1 MAAMSGGEIAL
12 LIGGLVMIGF
22 VGTELF
28 GQRERLPRLVLM
40 ALGWVGVFALV
51 YSLVLFRPE
60 LEEVWYRARA
70 DLGGAPVVQV
80 SGSETVLRMSR
91 DGHFWVDAT
100 VGDRQARF
108 LIDSGATTTAL
119 SLDGAERLGVSIDRS
134 GRPLVVMTASGPQDA
149 WPARIERITLGNI
162 VIDDLPVL
170 VSDMPDDVN
179 LLGMNWLSRLE
190 RWQVDGQE
198 MRLVP

>member
-1 MAAMSGGEIAL
+1 MSGGEIAL

-22 VGTELF
+22 VTFELM
-28 GQRERLPRLVLM
+28 GQRERLPRLALM
-40 ALGWVGVFALV
+40 AMGWVGLFALV
-51 YSLVLFRPE
+51 YGLVLFRPE
-60 LEEVWYRARA
+60 FEEVWHRARV
-70 DLGGAPVVQV
+70 DLGGAPIVAV

-91 DGHFWVDAT
+91 DGHFWVDAN

-119 SLDGAERLGVSIDRS
+119 SLDGAERLGLDVDRS
-134 GRPLVVMTASGPQDA
+134 GSPLVVMTANGPQDA
-149 WPARIERITLGNI
+149 WPARIDRITLGNI
-162 VIDDLPVL
+162 VMEDLPVL
-170 VSDMPDDVN
+170 VSDMPEDVN

-190 RWQVDGQE
+190 SWQVNGQE

>member
-1 MAAMSGGEIAL
+1 MSGGEIAL

-22 VGTELF
+22 VTSELM

-40 ALGWVGVFALV
+40 ALGWIALFALI
-51 YSLVLFRPE
+51 YGLVLFRPE
-60 LEEVWYRARA
+60 LEEVWYRAQA
-70 DLGGAPVVQV
+70 DLGGDPIVQV

-100 VGDRQARF
+100 VGERQARF

-119 SLDGAERLGVSIDRS
+119 SLDGAERLGVTVDRS
-134 GRPLVVMTASGPQDA
+134 GTPLVVMTASGPQDA
-149 WPARIERITLGNI
+149 WPARIDRITLGTI
-162 VIDDLPVL
+162 VMEDLPVL

>member
-1 MAAMSGGEIAL
+1 MSGGEIAL

-22 VGTELF
+22 VTSELM

-40 ALGWVGVFALV
+40 ALGWIALFALI
-51 YSLVLFRPE
+51 YGLVLFRPE
-60 LEEVWYRARA
+60 LEEVWYRAQA
-70 DLGGAPVVQV
+70 DLGGDPIVQV

-119 SLDGAERLGVSIDRS
+119 SLDGAERLGVTVDRS
-134 GRPLVVMTASGPQDA
+134 GTPLVVMTASGPQDA
-149 WPARIERITLGNI
+149 WPARIDRITLGAI
-162 VIDDLPVL
+162 VMEDLPVL